1 MIVSRMLLSYY
12 DYYYHITIIHIII
25 WIITYATQY
34 DCVAYVLAWQ
44 FQYVIGHIIVIW
56 SCCMLEA
63 GRNLHVLH
71 KCQ

>member
-34 DCVAYVLAWQ
+34 DCVAYVLA
-44 FQYVIGHIIVIW
+44 
-56 SCCMLEA
+56 
-63 GRNLHVLH
+63 
-71 KCQ
+71 